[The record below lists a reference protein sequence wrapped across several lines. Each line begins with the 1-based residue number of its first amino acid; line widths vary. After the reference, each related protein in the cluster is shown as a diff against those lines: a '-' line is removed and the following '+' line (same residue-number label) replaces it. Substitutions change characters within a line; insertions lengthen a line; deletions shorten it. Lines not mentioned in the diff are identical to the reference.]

1 MDRLRPGPAGRL
13 MASLPLALLLGGCF
27 GLGDIDMAPFGRTD
41 PIGAPDSLTV
51 RRVMGTELDV
61 PPLLP
66 EPGNVWPAE
75 EAPRATLQNPDAATV
90 PPREREPSEA
100 LERARQ
106 QRGPAPL
113 GRAPNATEPGPAVP
127 PEAAPNPRAPLP
139 GTVTPRRRGSSGE
152 PLAPLDPPPLPRQG
166 VPSGVPPV
174 PPPPRVEGSTLP
186 TPGGPPATIGNS
198 TGNIGSF
205 TQPGVGTGTAIRQ
218 GNTTTLFGPDG
229 SVQVVP
235 TP

>member
-1 MDRLRPGPAGRL
+1 MNRLRTGRMMAG
-13 MASLPLALLLGGCF
+13 LPLALLLGGCF

-51 RRVMGTELDV
+51 RRVMGTAIEV

-106 QRGPAPL
+106 QRGPAPI
-113 GRAPNATEPGPAVP
+113 GRAPNATEPGPAVA
-127 PEAAPNPRAPLP
+127 PEVAPNPRAPVP
-139 GTVTPRRRGSSGE
+139 GTVTPRRRGSSD
-152 PLAPLDPPPLPRQG
+152 PALPPLDPPPVPRAG
-166 VPSGVPPV
+166 VPGGAYPA
-174 PPPPRVEGSTLP
+174 PPPPRVQGSTLGV
-186 TPGGPPATIGNS
+186 PGGPPATIGNS
-198 TGNIGSF
+198 TGNIGSY

-218 GNTTTLFGPDG
+218 GNTTTLFAPDG